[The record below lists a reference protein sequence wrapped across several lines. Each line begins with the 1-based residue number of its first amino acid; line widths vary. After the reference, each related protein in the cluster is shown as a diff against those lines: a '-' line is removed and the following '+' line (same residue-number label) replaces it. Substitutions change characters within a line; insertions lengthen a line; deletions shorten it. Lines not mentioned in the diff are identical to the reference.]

1 VVKFGVV
8 DGGGGGGGEIESEN
22 SLSFVVK
29 GGGM

>member
-1 VVKFGVV
+1 MVKFGVV
-8 DGGGGGGGEIESEN
+8 DGGGGGGEIESEN